1 MSKLRLGVIFGGQS
15 SEYSVSL
22 HSVASFLRQIHADNY
37 DMTLIGINKNGH
49 FYLYNGDV
57 DSIEHDTWQSEETC
71 VSCAWVNG
79 GIMPLDG
86 SNKVIELDCV
96 FPVLHGKNGE
106 EDGRAHV

>member
-22 HSVASFLRQIHADNY
+22 HSVASCLRQIHADNY

-71 VSCAWVNG
+71 VSCAWYGVCYG
-79 GIMPLDG
+79 D
-86 SNKVIELDCV
+86 
-96 FPVLHGKNGE
+96 PVAWVMADLFLIPAFVWLYKHLGKKLKQ
-106 EDGRAHV
+106 H

>member
-1 MSKLRLGVIFGGQS
+1 MHLGGKTMSKLRLGVIFGGQS

-71 VSCAWVNG
+71 VSCAWV
-79 GIMPLDG
+79 MVESCL
-86 SNKVIELDCV
+86 
-96 FPVLHGKNGE
+96 
-106 EDGRAHV
+106 